1 MDILQEEGISLK
13 RRNGELEA
21 AVRKL
26 RAATRDS
33 EAEHN
38 RVLSQ
43 VQQLE
48 SQLAEEQERNAQA
61 SQAAGEQ
68 VAKSCQNL
76 AEHVLAQNVVVKCS
90 A

>member
-1 MDILQEEGISLK
+1 MDILQEEGINLK

-68 VAKSCQNL
+68 VAKLCQNL
-76 AEHVLAQNVVVKCS
+76 AEHILA
-90 A
+90 